1 MRRGEMSVWRCERKW
16 GEMRA
21 KEWRTLQKARRWA
34 HNGGGK
40 DRGKEKKTER
50 EPHWRKRGGRSKKTN
65 IREKTRKGK
74 NTSSCC
80 PCLNCVPGYEQV
92 LVIVLSLWSQWRFPC
107 LVREMWFHICIAAL
121 YSPCVGL
128 YSLRRRLIS
137 IGIPIIN
144 LRRSSDRLR
153 FIMGIPIPGVFL
165 VNRGPGFCPLLF
177 TWILV
182 LCFPHG
188 YFVHYH
194 WPNHERSCFVHL
206 VRIIS
211 FWRRDVSGF
220 LP

>member
-1 MRRGEMSVWRCERKW
+1 MKQEEHRKEDMGNEQEERRKEEKEQKKGTTKHQKQRGEMSVWRCERKW
-16 GEMRA
+16 ETRA

-40 DRGKEKKTER
+40 DRGKEKKNER

-74 NTSSCC
+74 KNTLSCC

-128 YSLRRRLIS
+128 YSLRRRRLIS
-137 IGIPIIN
+137 IGILIIN

-153 FIMGIPIPGVFL
+153 FIMGIPIPV
-165 VNRGPGFCPLLF
+165 RRRLLS
-177 TWILV
+177 
-182 LCFPHG
+182 
-188 YFVHYH
+188 
-194 WPNHERSCFVHL
+194 E
-206 VRIIS
+206 
-211 FWRRDVSGF
+211 
-220 LP
+220 